1 MAERA
6 LVVTE
11 LTKSYGE
18 KLALD
23 GLSVSLEDGAAC
35 ALVGPNGAGK
45 TTLISI
51 LLGLI
56 AGDSGRATIFG
67 DEAGSIAAR
76 KHIGYLPDVPSF
88 PGWMRADEVLHL
100 SRRLSG
106 GDDVVDPLLEAVGLA
121 GNRRPVRMF
130 SRGMKQRLGLAQ
142 ALVSSPRLLI
152 LDEPTS
158 ALDPAGQRLFHDLV
172 RSLRGRATVLY
183 STHSL
188 GEAEQV
194 CDSAIIVNAGR
205 LVRQSSM
212 DNLIREGQG
221 LFLDV
226 SGPVDRLVDLLGR
239 VPWVSALDRS
249 GATRQTLSLRVA
261 DLETAQREL
270 PGLIAS
276 SGVVLHS
283 LNPRGLADIFLD
295 LTGGSR

>member
-1 MAERA
+1 M
-6 LVVTE
+6 
-11 LTKSYGE
+11 
-18 KLALD
+18 
-23 GLSVSLEDGAAC
+23 
-35 ALVGPNGAGK
+35 
-45 TTLISI
+45 
-51 LLGLI
+51 
-56 AGDSGRATIFG
+56 
-67 DEAGSIAAR
+67 
-76 KHIGYLPDVPSF
+76 
-88 PGWMRADEVLHL
+88 
-100 SRRLSG
+100 
-106 GDDVVDPLLEAVGLA
+106 
-121 GNRRPVRMF
+121 
-130 SRGMKQRLGLAQ
+130 
-142 ALVSSPRLLI
+142 
-152 LDEPTS
+152 
-158 ALDPAGQRLFHDLV
+158 
-172 RSLRGRATVLY
+172 
-183 STHSL
+183 
-188 GEAEQV
+188 

>member
-194 CDSAIIVNAGR
+194 CDSAIIVSAGR